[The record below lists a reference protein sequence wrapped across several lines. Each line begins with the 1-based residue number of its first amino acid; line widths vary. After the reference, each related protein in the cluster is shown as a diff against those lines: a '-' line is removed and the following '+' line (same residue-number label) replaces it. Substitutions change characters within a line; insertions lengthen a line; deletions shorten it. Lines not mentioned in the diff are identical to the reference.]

1 MTRRAEIEP
10 AHHLDEGSALPL
22 LKPGIVGQLRRDG
35 RMAQTLIVMRR
46 IDQRLTIQLQQLV
59 EKAVIKLFGVA
70 SRKIGTAG
78 PADQQRIAGKDP
90 VFDMDAH
97 GVARVRSEEHTS
109 EIQSL

>member
-1 MTRRAEIEP
+1 
-10 AHHLDEGSALPL
+10 
-22 LKPGIVGQLRRDG
+22 
-35 RMAQTLIVMRR
+35 MAQTLIVMRR

-97 GVARVRSEEHTS
+97 GVARVARRVEHVEPQFAQRQQVRSEERRVGKKCVSTCRS
-109 EIQSL
+109 RWSPYQ